1 MVMFIKED
9 IMMRN
14 KVLMICAVSAMLL
27 TGCTQSHIL
36 AGGGPAEPVFETQQ
50 GIVLDWTQIGNDMDE
65 EFVDNKEYPMALSV
79 NYSMDPKEKKLDL
92 NLAVKAGTTPEEA
105 VTFANAAVRYLND
118 VAADQDFSFEK
129 SSETSYGGFFKDYDL
144 HLIVMPDYTM
154 KEQQYWLVDMD
165 IPKGSDQKIVPKEG
179 AVVMETTAADDTED
193 ADETEA
199 PDETEAEQTK
209 ASK

>member
-1 MVMFIKED
+1 
-9 IMMRN
+9 MMRN
-14 KVLMICAVSAMLL
+14 KVLMIFAVSAILL

-65 EFVDNKEYPMALSV
+65 EFVDNEAYPMALSV
-79 NYSMDPKEKKLDL
+79 NYSMEPKEKSLDL
-92 NLAVKAGTTPEEA
+92 TLVVKEGTTPEEA

-118 VAADQDFSFEK
+118 VAADQDFSYER
-129 SSETSYGGFFKDYDL
+129 SSETSYGGFFKQYDL

-154 KEQQYWLVDMD
+154 NKKQYWLVDMD
-165 IPKGSDQKIVPKEG
+165 IPKGSDEKIVPKEG
-179 AVVMETTAADDTED
+179 AVVMETTAADDTEQ
-193 ADETEA
+193 ADESET
-199 PDETEAEQTK
+199 ETEAEETQ

>member
-1 MVMFIKED
+1 
-9 IMMRN
+9 MMRN

-65 EFVDNKEYPMALSV
+65 EFVGNEEYPMALSV
-79 NYSMDPKEKKLDL
+79 NYSVDQEKKSIDL
-92 NLAVKAGTTPEEA
+92 TLIVKAGTTPEEA
-105 VTFANAAVRYLND
+105 VTFGDAAVRFLND
-118 VAADQDFSFEK
+118 EAAVQDFSYER
-129 SSETSYGGFFKDYDL
+129 SSETSYGGFFKNYDL

-154 KEQQYWLVDMD
+154 KEQQYWLVDMN
-165 IPKGSDQKIVPKEG
+165 IPKGSDEKIVPKEG
-179 AVVMETTAADDTED
+179 AVVMETTAADDTEE
-193 ADETEA
+193 ADVTETE
-199 PDETEAEQTK
+199 TKAEQTQ

>member
-1 MVMFIKED
+1 
-9 IMMRN
+9 MMRN

-65 EFVDNKEYPMALSV
+65 EFVGNEEYPMALSV
-79 NYSMDPKEKKLDL
+79 NYSVDQEKKSIDL
-92 NLAVKAGTTPEEA
+92 TLIVKAGTTPEEA
-105 VTFANAAVRYLND
+105 VTFGDAAVRFLND
-118 VAADQDFSFEK
+118 EAAVQDFSYER
-129 SSETSYGGFFKDYDL
+129 SGETSYGGFFKNYDL

-154 KEQQYWLVDMD
+154 KEQQYWLVDMN
-165 IPKGSDQKIVPKEG
+165 IPKGSDEKIVPKEG
-179 AVVMETTAADDTED
+179 AVVMETTAADDTEE
-193 ADETEA
+193 ADETET
-199 PDETEAEQTK
+199 ETKAEQTQ

>member
-1 MVMFIKED
+1 
-9 IMMRN
+9 MMRN

-65 EFVDNKEYPMALSV
+65 EFVDNEKYPMALSV
-79 NYSMDPKEKKLDL
+79 NYSVDQEKKSIDL
-92 NLAVKAGTTPEEA
+92 TLIVKAGTTPEEA
-105 VTFANAAVRYLND
+105 VTFGDAAVRYLND
-118 VAADQDFSFEK
+118 VAAEQDFSYER
-129 SSETSYGGFFKDYDL
+129 SSETSYGGFFKNYDL

-154 KEQQYWLVDMD
+154 KEQQYWLVDMN
-165 IPKGSDQKIVPKEG
+165 IPKGSDEKIVPKEG
-179 AVVMETTAADDTED
+179 AVVMETTAADDTEE
-193 ADETEA
+193 AEETET
-199 PDETEAEQTK
+199 ETKAEQTQ

>member
-36 AGGGPAEPVFETQQ
+36 TGSGPAEPVFETQQ
-50 GIVLDWTQIGNDMDE
+50 GIVLDWTQIGNDMDD
-65 EFVDNKEYPMALSV
+65 EFVDNDEYPMALSV
-79 NYSMDPKEKKLDL
+79 NYSMDPKEKKLEL
-92 NLAVKAGTTPEEA
+92 NLVVKEGTTPEEA

-118 VAADQDFSFEK
+118 VAADQDFSIEK

-165 IPKGSDQKIVPKEG
+165 IPKGSDEKIVSKEG

-193 ADETEA
+193 ADV
-199 PDETEAEQTK
+199 TEAEQTQ

>member
-1 MVMFIKED
+1 
-9 IMMRN
+9 MMRN

-65 EFVDNKEYPMALSV
+65 EFVDNKDYPMALSV
-79 NYSMDPKEKKLDL
+79 NYSVDQEKKSIDL
-92 NLAVKAGTTPEEA
+92 TLIVKAGTTPEEA
-105 VTFANAAVRYLND
+105 VTFGDAAVRYLND
-118 VAADQDFSFEK
+118 VAADQDFSYER
-129 SSETSYGGFFKDYDL
+129 SSETSYGGFFKNYDL

-165 IPKGSDQKIVPKEG
+165 IPKGSDEKIVPKEG
-179 AVVMETTAADDTED
+179 AVVMETTAADDTEE
-193 ADETEA
+193 ADETET
-199 PDETEAEQTK
+199 ETEAEQTQ

>member
-1 MVMFIKED
+1 
-9 IMMRN
+9 MMRN

-65 EFVDNKEYPMALSV
+65 EFVDNQEYPLALSV
-79 NYSMDPKEKKLDL
+79 NYSVDQEKRSIDL
-92 NLAVKAGTTPEEA
+92 TLIVKAGTTPEEA
-105 VTFANAAVRYLND
+105 VTFGDAAVRYLND
-118 VAADQDFSFEK
+118 VAADQDFSYER
-129 SSETSYGGFFKDYDL
+129 SSETSYGGFFKNYDL

-154 KEQQYWLVDMD
+154 KEQQYWLVDMN
-165 IPKGSDQKIVPKEG
+165 IPKGSDEKIVPKEG
-179 AVVMETTAADDTED
+179 AVVMESTAADDTEE
-193 ADETEA
+193 ADETET
-199 PDETEAEQTK
+199 ETEAEQTQ

>member
-1 MVMFIKED
+1 
-9 IMMRN
+9 MMRN
-14 KVLMICAVSAMLL
+14 KVLIICAVSAMLL

-65 EFVDNKEYPMALSV
+65 EFVDNQEYPMALSV
-79 NYSMDPKEKKLDL
+79 NYSMDPKEKSLDL
-92 NLAVKAGTTPEEA
+92 TLIVKEGTTPEDA

-118 VAADQDFSFEK
+118 VAADQDFSIER
-129 SSETSYGGFFKDYDL
+129 SSDTSYGGFFKDNDL

-154 KEQQYWLVDMD
+154 NKKQYWLVDMD
-165 IPKGSDQKIVPKEG
+165 IPKGSDEKIVPKEG
-179 AVVMETTAADDTED
+179 AVVMETTAADDTEQ
-193 ADETEA
+193 ADES
-199 PDETEAEQTK
+199 ETEAEEEQTQ